1 MLTSPPTAAGRAPR
15 GRGTAGGPGD
25 DPRGRLPAAKRLQG
39 QRSARPSRGGGRS
52 PQLPAAASEA
62 EQPSAP
68 TSSPRRPRPRL
79 PLRPGHA
86 PSERGALW
94 ELWSR
99 AAARGPPAGRRGR
112 GPREPGNYNCGGR
125 SASPGPWAPRR
136 PMRQDHEGLQNKRR
150 WRGERSSRPA
160 AVSAPPSP
168 GGCSW
173 KPGREGAAPPRPV
186 RLLPNIAQP
195 PGFGIRQLPTQ
206 MRNQWCRI
214 FDFRAEAFSWFVQC
228 SVASHLLQVP
238 YKNQP
243 PPPATWREDICLRT
257 NPGWVPL
264 NVSCGQLGSS
274 FIGQE
279 YSWRSQEDETGSLSS
294 RQGITCAQT
303 EVYWGT
309 IEKTEESNGLVR
321 GLVETNYWKSVTSSI
336 LVFPQTL
343 FEMPLLVVVEAM
355 A

>member
-39 QRSARPSRGGGRS
+39 QSSRQLRVRLKSRAPPLHLLGG
-52 PQLPAAASEA
+52 PA
-62 EQPSAP
+62 
-68 TSSPRRPRPRL
+68 PRL

-99 AAARGPPAGRRGR
+99 AATRGPPAGRRGR

-160 AVSAPPSP
+160 AVSSPPPP

-173 KPGREGAAPPRPV
+173 KPGGGGAAPPRT
-186 RLLPNIAQP
+186 LLLNIAQP
-195 PGFGIRQLPTQ
+195 PGFGIRPLPKQ

-214 FDFRAEAFSWFVQC
+214 FDFRAEAFSWFIQC
-228 SVASHLLQVP
+228 SVASHLLQVH

-279 YSWRSQEDETGSLSS
+279 YSWRSQEDETGSLSL

-303 EVYWGT
+303 EVYLGI
-309 IEKTEESNGLVR
+309 IEKTEESNRLVR

-336 LVFPQTL
+336 LVFPQAL
-343 FEMPLLVVVEAM
+343 FEMSLLVVVEAM